1 MSEVHCFKGG
11 FSKSFKR
18 RIQSL
23 EFDSRQVSA
32 ELPVDLCL
40 MLIAFSL
47 PSLDLLLQGFTIW
60 NPAIQALCTKNREF
74 TFGPIEPTSMLGCVM
89 ELQLAGDPACFG
101 GCKGLVERGR
111 GMRIEIQ
118 SCPICRSLI

>member
-1 MSEVHCFKGG
+1 VRIPPPYERSACFKEG

-40 MLIAFSL
+40 MLIAFNL
-47 PSLDLLLQGFTIW
+47 PSIDLLLQDFIIW
-60 NPAIQALCTKNREF
+60 DPAIQTLGTKVISWKDITYVWHF
-74 TFGPIEPTSMLGCVM
+74 
-89 ELQLAGDPACFG
+89 
-101 GCKGLVERGR
+101 
-111 GMRIEIQ
+111 Q
-118 SCPICRSLI
+118 SGYH